1 MCLSCRHF
9 GHFVLIRFFF
19 WFFSY
24 CWQVSVCDCVLPF
37 EIISSVQ
44 HPDSNQWPH
53 LFLSQQTHD
62 FWALVLVHHTCPSV
76 CHLSSLTST
85 FPSCSLLFAANA
97 LMSQSDSNSRVCVCF
112 NVCTRLSFPSLAGF
126 LSFPWW
132 ETRVPKELANVK
144 SQSRLTENLLGNV
157 CVCVCETIISG
168 PAERPAVLLF
178 SHQTSVPPPLWP
190 QHPILCSVTSSV
202 CASLQVSN
210 QEAHMYCFSCHTAG
224 NISGYKM
231 FSPLVDTSIFL
242 PIYQY
247 FFL

>member
-157 CVCVCETIISG
+157 CVCVC
-168 PAERPAVLLF
+168 
-178 SHQTSVPPPLWP
+178 
-190 QHPILCSVTSSV
+190 LCVRNNHLRSRRAACSSSV
-202 CASLQVSN
+202 FPSN
-210 QEAHMYCFSCHTAG
+210 ICSTSPMTSAPNLMLRYFLSVCFPAGKQSRSAHVLFQLSHSWQH
-224 NISGYKM
+224 IR
-231 FSPLVDTSIFL
+231 I
-242 PIYQY
+242 
-247 FFL
+247 